1 LALCA
6 LHALVGIV
14 NLLPIEPF
22 DGAVI
27 WHRRSD
33 TPAKP
38 EVESRAEPTS
48 VEEFLA
54 EVSEPEP
61 EFIPLDDDPPLD
73 VDQILEKIL
82 ATGMESLTDN
92 ERLILQEASRHLR
105 R

>member
-1 LALCA
+1 
-6 LHALVGIV
+6 V

-22 DGAVI
+22 D
-27 WHRRSD
+27 RRRHLAS
-33 TPAKP
+33 PFRRAR
-38 EVESRAEPTS
+38 EAGSRVAPEPTS

-61 EFIPLDDDPPLD
+61 EIIPLDDDPPLD

-82 ATGMESLTDN
+82 ATGMESLTES
-92 ERLILQEASRHLR
+92 ERTILQEASRHLR